1 MFISSLANQIN
12 SNLDNIVV
20 GAYLGSS
27 EVAVYS
33 VALTIFGMFSQIGSA
48 VSGVMLPKVTG
59 LLREKDNN
67 IENYV
72 VKIGRIQFMHYR
84 SGSWSIYCSRQIF
97 YFCLDG
103 RQPYI

>member
-1 MFISSLANQIN
+1 MFISSLANQVN

-48 VSGVMLPKVTG
+48 AIRSYAAKSDRTSK
-59 LLREKDNN
+59 REKIIILRD
-67 IENYV
+67 YV
-72 VKIGRIQFMHYR
+72 
-84 SGSWSIYCSRQIF
+84 S
-97 YFCLDG
+97 
-103 RQPYI
+103 